1 LIGRVWRGIH
11 RRIDTLRLNRQAR
24 AHHRQL
30 VERWRAVSPRIVTFV
45 CYGNICRSPLA
56 AVYAA
61 GRVPSGVSVESAGFH
76 EAVGRM
82 SPPRITAVAARK
94 GVDLAAH
101 RSTRIDRALIDRS
114 DLVLVMD
121 HQNHR
126 MLTEAFPESAAKV
139 TYLGLFAAHDP
150 LIPDPYSMSEA
161 DTVRVVDQI
170 CASVNAFLATL
181 GRPAL
186 RVGDDELRVDDGPA
200 LPIVTR

>member
-1 LIGRVWRGIH
+1 ME
-11 RRIDTLRLNRQAR
+11 Q
-24 AHHRQL
+24 
-30 VERWRAVSPRIVTFV
+30 WRAGSPRIVTFV

-61 GRVPSGVSVESAGFH
+61 GRLPPGVSVESAGFH
-76 EAVGRM
+76 EATGRM
-82 SPPRITAVAARK
+82 SPALITAVAARK
-94 GVDLAAH
+94 GVDLTMH
-101 RSTRIDRALIDRS
+101 RSTRIDRAMIERS

-139 TYLGLFAAHDP
+139 TYLRLFGSHDP
-150 LIPDPYSMSEA
+150 VILDPYSMSED

-181 GRPAL
+181 GRPPLRAGDDPL
-186 RVGDDELRVDDGPA
+186 RVEGGRA
-200 LPIVTR
+200 LPIEAR